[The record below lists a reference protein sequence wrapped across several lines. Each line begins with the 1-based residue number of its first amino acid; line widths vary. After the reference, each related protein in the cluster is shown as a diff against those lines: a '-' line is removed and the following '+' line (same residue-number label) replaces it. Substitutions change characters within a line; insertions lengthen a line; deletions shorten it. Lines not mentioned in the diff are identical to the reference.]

1 MTNSLQNKNTSTSA
15 TLIVNQAI
23 DEVTKMLKSGVFDM
37 PENYSFKNA
46 IQQSRY
52 LLQEPDK
59 KGKSIIDK
67 CDPQSILNSVMEM
80 AQKGLNPSKKQC
92 YFIPYGGKCTLSI
105 SYQGNVA
112 MAKRS
117 GQDIGDV
124 YGYAIYKDDEF
135 ELGYNLQKG
144 ITEITKYVPDVTKW
158 TKNNIV
164 GAVAVITDCKG
175 VVKYTEYMTMEQI
188 KDSWNM
194 GYAKGDSKAHNM
206 FPDQQAIKTVKNRAV
221 KSFVNTSDDGE
232 IMSEDDKLTAYVD
245 ESFNEEK
252 ESEANLL
259 ELDTN
264 SLENNEEAQFEEVKY
279 EKKEIPSNVDSETG
293 EVLEE
298 DNIEG
303 QSDFFDS
310 DFEALDKA
318 PF

>member
-1 MTNSLQNKNTSTSA
+1 MTNNLQNQNTGTSA
-15 TLIVNQAI
+15 TQIVNQAI
-23 DEVTKMLKSGVFDM
+23 DEVTKMLKSDVFDM

-59 KGKSIIDK
+59 SGKSIIDK
-67 CDPQSILNSVMEM
+67 CDPRSILNSVMEM

-124 YGYAIYKDDEF
+124 YGYAIYKDDAF

-144 ITEITKYVPDVTKW
+144 TTEITKYVPDVTKW
-158 TKNNIV
+158 TKNNII
-164 GAVAVITDCKG
+164 GAVAVITDSKG
-175 VVKYTEYMTMEQI
+175 KVKYTEYMTMEQI
-188 KDSWNM
+188 RDAWSM
-194 GYAKGDSKAHNM
+194 GSTKGNSPAHKN
-206 FPDQQAIKTVKNRAV
+206 FPDQQAIKTVKSRAV
-221 KSFVNTSDDGE
+221 KSFVNTADDGK
-232 IMSEDDKLTAYVD
+232 IMSDDDKLTAYVD
-245 ESFNEEK
+245 ESFNKEK
-252 ESEANLL
+252 EKKANLL
-259 ELDTN
+259 ELNTDSIEN
-264 SLENNEEAQFEEVKY
+264 SIETEFEEVK
-279 EKKEIPSNVDSETG
+279 EEKEIPKHIDKETG
-293 EVLEE
+293 EVIEE
-298 DNIEG
+298 ENIEG
-303 QSDFFDS
+303 QSDFFGD